1 MDREIIMEEVINFL
15 SFLYI
20 LLVMFF
26 FSFLASHLKVL
37 WVCHELLAF
46 H

>member
-1 MDREIIMEEVINFL
+1 MDREIIMDEVINFL

-26 FSFLASHLKVL
+26 FFLSCKSPEGV
-37 WVCHELLAF
+37 VGMP
-46 H
+46 